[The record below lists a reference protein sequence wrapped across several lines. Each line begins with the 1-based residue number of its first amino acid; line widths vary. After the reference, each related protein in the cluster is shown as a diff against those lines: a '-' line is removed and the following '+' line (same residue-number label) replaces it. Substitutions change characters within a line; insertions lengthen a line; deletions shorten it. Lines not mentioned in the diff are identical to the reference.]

1 MVRLRSLPRYQ
12 PGSTRLLGKPM
23 DFGDAESLVS
33 MHEEIFLKEV
43 YRFESG
49 DKAPYI
55 IDGGANIGLSVIYFK
70 QLYPKARIV
79 AFEPDPQLFK
89 ILQNNMKSFGH
100 GDVTVLC
107 KALWSSA
114 TTLNFFIEGADAG
127 RISRSDDQR
136 SLAVPTVRLRE
147 FLDAPVAFL
156 KLDIEGAETEVL
168 RDCADLLGNV
178 ERVFVEYHSFAK
190 EKQEL
195 PSLVSVLANAGF
207 RLHIHPSLVSQW
219 PFVSRKVC
227 HNMDSQLNIF
237 AFRS

>member
-1 MVRLRSLPRYQ
+1 
-12 PGSTRLLGKPM
+12 
-23 DFGDAESLVS
+23 
-33 MHEEIFLKEV
+33 MHEDIFLKEV
-43 YRFESG
+43 YRFESN
-49 DKAPYI
+49 DETPHI

-70 QLYPKARIV
+70 RLYPKARIV
-79 AFEPDPQLFK
+79 AFEPDPKLFK
-89 ILQNNMKSFGH
+89 MLRDNLKSFGYE
-100 GDVTVLC
+100 DVALMC
-107 KALWSSA
+107 KALWSSE
-114 TTLNFFIEGADAG
+114 TTLQFFAEGADAG
-127 RISRSDDQR
+127 RISRSDDQC
-136 SLAVPTVRLRE
+136 SLAVPALRLRE
-147 FLDAPVAFL
+147 FLNVPVAFL

-195 PSLVSVLANAGF
+195 SSLVSVLANAGF
-207 RLHIHPSLVSQW
+207 RLHIHPSLVSQR